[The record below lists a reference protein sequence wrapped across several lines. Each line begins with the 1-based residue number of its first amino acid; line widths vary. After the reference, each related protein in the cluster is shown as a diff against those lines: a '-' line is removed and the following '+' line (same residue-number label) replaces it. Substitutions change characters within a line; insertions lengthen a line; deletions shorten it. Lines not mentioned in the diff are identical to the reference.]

1 MNAQQ
6 AIDIEKI
13 VAGFTEQDNEAVYAE
28 VEALDKKVPI
38 HGFTA
43 FLKQHLPADID
54 AEALEL
60 GAGSTEY
67 QELASAAIWDCL
79 TELVKRQRAVEIY
92 RRGHQFD
99 EVA

>member
-1 MNAQQ
+1 MNTQQ

-43 FLKQHLPADID
+43 FLKQHLPSDID
-54 AEALEL
+54 TEVLEL
-60 GAGSTEY
+60 GTDSTDY
-67 QELASAAIWDCL
+67 QELASTAIWDCL
-79 TELVKRQRAVEIY
+79 TELVKRQHALDIY
-92 RRGHQFD
+92 RRRHQFD

>member
-6 AIDIEKI
+6 AIGIEKI
-13 VAGFTEQDNEAVYAE
+13 VASFTEQDNEAVYAE

-43 FLKQHLPADID
+43 FISKYLPQDFDPEVLA
-54 AEALEL
+54 L
-60 GAGSTEY
+60 GADSTEY
-67 QELASAAIWDCL
+67 QELASAAIWDCI
-79 TELVKRQRAVEIY
+79 TELVKRHRAMDIY
-92 RRGHQFD
+92 RQRHQFD

>member
-13 VAGFTEQDNEAVYAE
+13 VASFTEQDNEAVYAE
-28 VEALDKKVPI
+28 VEALDKQVKI
-38 HGFTA
+38 HHFTA
-43 FLKQHLPADID
+43 MLRQHLPDMEQEVLNIGTD
-54 AEALEL
+54 
-60 GAGSTEY
+60 STQY

-79 TELVKRQRAVEIY
+79 TELVKRQRAAEIY
-92 RRGHQFD
+92 RRSHQFD

>member
-1 MNAQQ
+1 MNTQQ
-6 AIDIEKI
+6 AIDVEKI

-43 FLKQHLPADID
+43 FISKYLPPDFD
-54 AEALEL
+54 QEALAL
-60 GAGSTEY
+60 GADSTEY
-67 QELASAAIWDCL
+67 QELADAAIWDCL
-79 TELVKRQRAVEIY
+79 TALVERHRALEIY
-92 RRGHQFD
+92 RRRHQFD

>member
-6 AIDIEKI
+6 AVDIEKI
-13 VAGFTEQDNEAVYAE
+13 VASFSEQDNEAVYAE
-28 VEALDKKVPI
+28 VEALDKNVKI
-38 HGFTA
+38 HHFTKM
-43 FLKQHLPADID
+43 LLEQLPAGMDLQ
-54 AEALEL
+54 ALEL
-60 GAGSTEY
+60 GADSTEY

-92 RRGHQFD
+92 RRAHQFD

>member
-13 VAGFTEQDNEAVYAE
+13 VSSFTEQDNEAVYAE
-28 VEALDKKVPI
+28 VEALDKKVKI
-38 HGFTA
+38 HHFTEM
-43 FLKQHLPADID
+43 LRQQVSGMDQ
-54 AEALEL
+54 EVLEL
-60 GAGSTEY
+60 GADSTEY

-92 RRGHQFD
+92 RRSHQFD

>member
-28 VEALDKKVPI
+28 VEALDKNVPI

-43 FLKQHLPADID
+43 FLGKHLPPDFNQ
-54 AEALEL
+54 EALAL
-60 GAGSTEY
+60 GTDSTEY

-79 TELVKRQRAVEIY
+79 TELVKRQRAAEIY

>member
-13 VAGFTEQDNEAVYAE
+13 VAGFTELDKEAVYAE
-28 VEALDKKVPI
+28 VKALDKKVPI

-43 FLKQHLPADID
+43 FISNYLPPDFD
-54 AEALEL
+54 QEALAL
-60 GAGSTEY
+60 GTDSTEY
-67 QELASAAIWDCL
+67 QDLAGDAIWDCL
-79 TELVKRQRAVEIY
+79 TALVERQHALEIY
-92 RRGHQFD
+92 RRRHQFD

>member
-1 MNAQQ
+1 MNTQQ

-43 FLKQHLPADID
+43 FISKYLPPD
-54 AEALEL
+54 
-60 GAGSTEY
+60 
-67 QELASAAIWDCL
+67 
-79 TELVKRQRAVEIY
+79 
-92 RRGHQFD
+92 FD
-99 EVA
+99 PRF

>member
-13 VAGFTEQDNEAVYAE
+13 VAGFTEHDNEAVYTE

-38 HGFTA
+38 HGLTA
-43 FLKQHLPADID
+43 FISKYLPPDFD
-54 AEALEL
+54 QEALAL
-60 GAGSTEY
+60 GTDSTEY
-67 QELASAAIWDCL
+67 QELAGAAIWDCIA
-79 TELVKRQRAVEIY
+79 ELVKRQRALEIY
-92 RRGHQFD
+92 RRRHQLD

>member
-38 HGFTA
+38 HGFTV
-43 FLKQHLPADID
+43 FISKYLPPDFD
-54 AEALEL
+54 QEVLTL
-60 GAGSTEY
+60 GADSTEY
-67 QELASAAIWDCL
+67 QELASTAIWDCI
-79 TELVKRQRAVEIY
+79 TELVKRQRAMEIY
-92 RRGHQFD
+92 RRRHQFD

>member
-13 VAGFTEQDNEAVYAE
+13 VSSFTEQDNEAVYAE
-28 VEALDKKVPI
+28 VEALDKEVKI
-38 HGFTA
+38 HHFTEM
-43 FLKQHLPADID
+43 LRQQVSGMDQ
-54 AEALEL
+54 EVLEL
-60 GAGSTEY
+60 GADSIEY

-92 RRGHQFD
+92 RRSHQFD